1 MKKPS
6 SLAQQIKMAQQ
17 TFDSWPDSRKSNLRL
32 EGSSMFQTCS
42 STEQVNQHPRETTQQ
57 KKKAIA

>member
-32 EGSSMFQTCS
+32 EGSSMFQTRS
-42 STEQVNQHPRETTQQ
+42 STEQVNQHPRESIHQ